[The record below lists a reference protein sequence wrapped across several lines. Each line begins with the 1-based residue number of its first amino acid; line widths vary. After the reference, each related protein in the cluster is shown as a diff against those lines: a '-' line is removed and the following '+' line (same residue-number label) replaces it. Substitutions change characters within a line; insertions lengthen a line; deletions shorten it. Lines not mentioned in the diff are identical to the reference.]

1 MARLL
6 VVHHSPTPTVQRL
19 TDAVV
24 AGTHDEAIDGVEVV
38 VRPALEAHA
47 DDVLGA
53 DGFLLGTTANFGYM
67 SGALKHFFDTI
78 FLEAG
83 GALSDDGS
91 AASGP
96 SGSGGKRPWGL
107 FVHGRYDTTGAVRS
121 VESIVGALPW
131 RQAAP
136 VLEVLGDPDD
146 EQLAA
151 AYELGGTLAALLIP
165 TDDGGGRQ

>member
-6 VVHHSPTPTVQRL
+6 VVHHSPTATVQRL
-19 TDAVV
+19 TDAVL
-24 AGTHDEAIDGVEVV
+24 AGTRDDQIEGVEVV

-47 DDVLGA
+47 DDVLAA
-53 DGFLLGTTANFGYM
+53 DGLLLGTTANFGYM
-67 SGALKHFFDTI
+67 SGGLKHFFDTI

-91 AASGP
+91 AAA
-96 SGSGGKRPWGL
+96 GGRGHGKTPWGL

-121 VESIVGALPW
+121 VETIVGALPW

-136 VLEVLGDPDD
+136 ALEVLGDATD
-146 EQLAA
+146 EQLGA
-151 AYELGGTLAALLIP
+151 AYELGATLAALLI
-165 TDDGGGRQ
+165 DC

>member
-6 VVHHSPTPTVQRL
+6 VVHHSPTPLVRSL
-19 TDAVV
+19 TEAVLAGARDDAI
-24 AGTHDEAIDGVEVV
+24 TGVEVV
-38 VRPALEAHA
+38 EREALAATAE
-47 DDVLGA
+47 DVLGA
-53 DGFLLGTTANFGYM
+53 DGYLLGTTANFGYM

-91 AASGP
+91 AA
-96 SGSGGKRPWGL
+96 GSGGGLGKKPWGL

-121 VESIVGALPW
+121 VETIVGALPW

-136 VLEVLGDPDD
+136 VLEVLGDPTD
-146 EQLAA
+146 EQLGA
-151 AYELGGTLAALLIP
+151 AYELGATLAALLI
-165 TDDGGGRQ
+165 DS

>member
-1 MARLL
+1 MPRLL
-6 VVHHSPTPTVQRL
+6 VVHHSPTPTVQAL
-19 TDAVV
+19 TDRVI
-24 AGTHDEAIDGVEVV
+24 AGAGDEAIEGVEVV
-38 VRPALEAHA
+38 VRPALEARA
-47 DDVLGA
+47 ADVLAA
-53 DGFLLGTTANFGYM
+53 DGVVLGTTANFGYM

-91 AASGP
+91 AASG
-96 SGSGGKRPWGL
+96 GGGGKKPFGL
-107 FVHGRYDTTGAVRS
+107 YVHGRYDTAGAVRS

-136 VLEVLGDPDD
+136 VLEVLGDPSD

-151 AYELGGTLAALLIP
+151 AYELGATVAALVAS
-165 TDDGGGRQ
+165 

>member
-1 MARLL
+1 MTGITVIDMARLL

-24 AGTHDEAIDGVEVV
+24 AGTRDDAIEGVEVV

-47 DDVLGA
+47 EDVLAA

-83 GALSDDGS
+83 GALGDDGS
-91 AASGP
+91 AASGA
-96 SGSGGKRPWGL
+96 GGGKRPWGL

-136 VLEVLGDPDD
+136 VLEVLGDPTDA
-146 EQLAA
+146 QLAA
-151 AYELGGTLAALLIP
+151 AYELGGTLAALVAE
-165 TDDGGGRQ
+165 G